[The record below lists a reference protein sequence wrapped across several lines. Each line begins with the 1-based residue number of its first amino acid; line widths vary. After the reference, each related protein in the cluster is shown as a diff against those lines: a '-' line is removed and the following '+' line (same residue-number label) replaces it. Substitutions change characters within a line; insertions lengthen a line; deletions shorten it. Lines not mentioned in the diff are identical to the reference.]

1 MTKKIIVT
9 AVKAGGGHI
18 AAMNSII
25 SALSNS
31 KEYQIESFTSANN
44 TLNKLH
50 EFFNFKLP
58 IIYDIGYNIAEFKAS
73 RISQDILIQDVLNQF
88 KYEFIQFFEDE
99 QVEKIISTHF
109 LTTQALLELKEELDS
124 KIKIIAYVPDYDVS
138 LLHFPYS
145 DAKYLNGL
153 IAQSYSFID
162 RVANEFNYPRHRM
175 QKAGFVVNSPFEA
188 VNLLTTNQAI
198 SSLSADVKELKQ
210 ISKTKLRIV
219 IAGGSGWTGTIAGK
233 IKKLISYAEND
244 LDNVQFI
251 VISGSSEESIKRYN
265 KIKKHYPKIDL
276 VILPQLNH
284 NDLSKIYKIADIVL
298 LASIAPA
305 SLFELM
311 HANSSPLILVKAN
324 PGQEFFNKNF
334 AVEEGLIELSTSQD
348 NLNWRV
354 IELVEDINELARVKK
369 MYASNFQNQ
378 LQIARLNADSMSQ
391 FIINL

>member
-1 MTKKIIVT
+1 
-9 AVKAGGGHI
+9 
-18 AAMNSII
+18 
-25 SALSNS
+25 
-31 KEYQIESFTSANN
+31 
-44 TLNKLH
+44 
-50 EFFNFKLP
+50 
-58 IIYDIGYNIAEFKAS
+58 
-73 RISQDILIQDVLNQF
+73 
-88 KYEFIQFFEDE
+88 
-99 QVEKIISTHF
+99 
-109 LTTQALLELKEELDS
+109 
-124 KIKIIAYVPDYDVS
+124 
-138 LLHFPYS
+138 
-145 DAKYLNGL
+145 
-153 IAQSYSFID
+153 
-162 RVANEFNYPRHRM
+162 M